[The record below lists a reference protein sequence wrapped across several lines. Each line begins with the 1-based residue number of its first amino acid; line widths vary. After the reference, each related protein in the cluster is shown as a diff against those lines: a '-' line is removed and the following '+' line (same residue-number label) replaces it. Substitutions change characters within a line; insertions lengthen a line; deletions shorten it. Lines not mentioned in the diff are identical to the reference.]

1 MTDLI
6 PFAFGTAE
14 IRVLDREGGPWW
26 IAADIAELLGYRDAA
41 NLARNIDEDEADT
54 HIVSTSGQRREML
67 IISESGLYHAIFASR
82 RPEARTFRRWVTGTV
97 LPQLRRTGS
106 FAVQENPLDR
116 LQTGLAGRSTV
127 TTAEAASLA
136 GIVADTAGQAAAAG
150 LLRALGWKRAWVAPL
165 AALEA

>member
-6 PFAFGTAE
+6 SFTFDTSK
-14 IRVLDREGGPWW
+14 IRVLESESEPWW
-26 IAADIAELLGYRDAA
+26 IAADLAELLGYRDAA
-41 NLARNIDEDEADT
+41 NLARTLDEDEKGT
-54 HIVSTSGQRREML
+54 HIVRTPGGPQEMT